1 MRIKIFSAV
10 ERFSRKTRIFAVTTA
25 LGLAF
30 LLSAAVDNS
39 FELVKNLDIF
49 YSVVKELDAF
59 YVDEIDHGKVVKS
72 GIESMLE
79 ALDPYTNYI
88 PESKIEDLRFMTT
101 GNYGGIGALIRKSGN
116 RTVITDPYEGLAGQK
131 AGLRA
136 GDILLRIDDFDTEN
150 QDIESVSEKLKGLPG
165 TTLKI
170 MIERFGQPK
179 PMEFSV
185 VRENIHISSIPYY
198 ALLENQIGYIQFNNF
213 TQNCAEELKNSL
225 DSLMTQG
232 ATSLILDLRGN
243 PGGLL
248 DEAITICNLFIPK
261 GQLIVS
267 TKGKMKQWNR
277 DYVTTSEPFAPK
289 IPVVV
294 MVNRGSA
301 SASEIVAGA
310 LQDMDRGVVLGTRT
324 FGKGLV
330 QATRPLSYNAQ
341 LKLTTAKYYIP
352 SGRCI
357 QALDYSHRNEDGSV
371 GTIPDSLVSEF
382 TTKNGR
388 KVYDGGGI
396 KPDIEIE
403 PKIMSRVTTGLY
415 IENHIFDFATQYA
428 VKNPQIAS
436 PESFSITE
444 ADYNDFKE
452 FMKQRKFNYELESNQ
467 KLNDLIKSLKQE
479 KYYETVETEVKA
491 IEERIKQD
499 VQKDLTVFK
508 DEITKLL
515 NEEIT
520 SRYYYQRGRIQY
532 YLRHDNELDSAKS
545 VLNNLNRYNAIL
557 NAR

>member
-1 MRIKIFSAV
+1 MTIKLLSAAKH
-10 ERFSRKTRIFAVTTA
+10 FSRKTRLMAMAAA
-25 LGLAF
+25 LGLAIIF
-30 LLSAAVDNS
+30 TSAVDNS
-39 FELVKNLDIF
+39 FEVVKNLDIF
-49 YSVVKELDAF
+49 YSVVRELEAF
-59 YVDEIDHGKVVKS
+59 YVDEIDHGKLVKD
-72 GIESMLE
+72 GIDNMLE
-79 ALDPYTNYI
+79 TLDPYTNYI

-116 RTVITDPYEGLAGQK
+116 RTVITDPYEGMPGQK
-131 AGLRA
+131 AGLKA

-150 QDIESVSEKLKGLPG
+150 QNIESVSEKLKGLPG
-165 TTLKI
+165 TAIKVT
-170 MIERFGQPK
+170 IERPGQPK
-179 PMEFSV
+179 PMEFTV
-185 VRENIHISSIPYY
+185 LRENIHISSIPYFT
-198 ALLENQIGYIQFNNF
+198 LLENQTGYIQFNNF
-213 TQNCAEELKNSL
+213 TQNCAVELKKTL
-225 DSLMTQG
+225 DSLLTQG

-248 DEAITICNLFIPK
+248 DEAITICNLFLPK

-277 DYVTTSEPFAPK
+277 DYLTTNEPFAPK
-289 IPVVV
+289 LPVVV
-294 MVNRGSA
+294 LVNRGSA

-371 GTIPDSLVSEF
+371 GTVPDSLVSEF
-382 TTKNGR
+382 KTKNGR

-403 PKIMSRVTTGLY
+403 SKTLSRVTTGLY

-428 VKNPQIAS
+428 IKNPKIAQ

-444 ADYNDFKE
+444 ADYTTFME
-452 FMKQRKFNYELESNQ
+452 FMKTRKFNYELESNK
-467 KLNDLIKSLKQE
+467 KLTDLVKTLKQE
-479 KYYETVETEVKA
+479 KYFESVKDDVKA
-491 IEERIKQD
+491 IEEKIKQD
-499 VQKDLTVFK
+499 IQKDLTVFK

-520 SRYYYQRGRIQY
+520 SRYYYQRGRIQF
-532 YLRHDNELDSAKS
+532 YLRHDSELDSAKAI
-545 VLNNLNRYNAIL
+545 LNNLDRYNAML
-557 NAR
+557 SPK